1 MLVIVEGRF
10 IHRIKIFWGCLK
22 TLTKQSGL
30 GIILSCMYIWHACT
44 KIRSPYR
51 FNENINFVQ
60 VDAHGSS

>member
-10 IHRIKIFWGCLK
+10 IHRTKIFWGRALE
-22 TLTKQSGL
+22 LYSAAYISG
-30 GIILSCMYIWHACT
+30 SQWRPH

-51 FNENINFVQ
+51 FNGNINFVQ

>member
-10 IHRIKIFWGCLK
+10 IHRIKIFWGCLT

-30 GIILSCMYIWHACT
+30 GIILSCMYIWHART

-51 FNENINFVQ
+51 FNGNINFVQ